1 MTAIANE
8 IKQEVVEKV
17 KQGESVTDLSQQ
29 YGISNKTIYNWL
41 KRRAESNIS
50 VLEYNKLKRENT
62 LLKEIIGGLTI
73 ELEKTKKKTGIK

>member
-1 MTAIANE
+1 MTGIADE
-8 IKQEVVEKV
+8 VKQEVVEKV
-17 KQGESVTDLSQQ
+17 KQGESVTDLAQQ

-41 KRRAESNIS
+41 KRKAESNIS